1 MNKKLWEPSRK
12 IKLNSN
18 LLKFEKYISNRFK
31 KKFNNNYEKIHSWT
45 IKYPQNFWSCLWDY
59 AKVKGIK
66 GLDNE
71 RKFSK
76 FYKNTFLTNSK
87 LNFTEN
93 LLSKNNDDKAI
104 TFISENGFREIKNWR
119 DLNINVKKVSTFLR
133 KLNIKS
139 KDRVVAYM
147 PNISETVEAFLGT
160 VDIGSIWSSCSPD
173 FGINGVIERFS
184 QIKPKVLFVTK
195 EYFYNGKR
203 INILERLPEILKK
216 IPTIKHVV
224 ISSYPGQAE
233 IKKLPKYKNIKTYYW
248 KNIIK
253 QKNTKLT
260 FTKFDFEH
268 ELAILYSSGTT
279 GKPKCICHKTGGVLL
294 QHLKE
299 HQLHCDIK
307 ENDNVFYFTTCGW
320 MMWNWLI
327 SVLASK
333 ASIVLFDGSP
343 MYKKEDL
350 LLKIANKEKITL
362 FGVSAKYIDALRK
375 TEKNYKKH
383 YKLTSLRTICSTGS
397 PLSEDGFNY
406 VYKNIKKDI
415 HLASIS
421 GGTDI
426 VSCFVLGNL
435 YQPVYSGEI
444 QNKALGMDIR
454 VFNEQGK
461 SVLNKK
467 GELVCANPFP
477 SMPLRFWN
485 DKNNEKFENAYFNK
499 FENIWHHGD
508 YAIITSNNGFII
520 VGRSDTTLNPGG
532 VRLGT
537 AEIYSEI
544 ERFKEIKESLVVGQS
559 WDNDIRIILFII
571 LNSKFKL
578 TEDLLKR
585 MKSQIRKNASPRH
598 VPNKIIVVNDI
609 PKTKSGK
616 IVELAVKNIIEGN
629 KIKNKEALANP
640 DSLKQFINIKELKY

>member
-18 LLKFEKYISNRFK
+18 LLKFEKYTSNRFK
-31 KKFNNNYEKIHSWT
+31 KKFNNNFEKIHNWT
-45 IKYPQNFWSCLWDY
+45 IKNPQNFWNCLWDY

-66 GLDNE
+66 GVDKE
-71 RKFSK
+71 RKFFK
-76 FYKNTFLTNSK
+76 FYKNTFLSNSK

-343 MYKKEDL
+343 MYKKQDL

-467 GELVCANPFP
+467 GELVCVNPFP
-477 SMPLRFWN
+477 SMPLRFLN
-485 DKNNEKFENAYFNK
+485 DKNNKKFENAYFNK
-499 FENIWHHGD
+499 FDNIWHHGD

-544 ERFKEIKESLVVGQS
+544 EKFKEIKESLVVGQS
-559 WDNDIRIILFII
+559 WDNDIRIILFLI
-571 LNSKFKL
+571 LNSKFEL
-578 TEDLLKR
+578 NENLLK
-585 MKSQIRKNASPRH
+585 KIKLQIRKNASPRH
-598 VPNKIIVVNDI
+598 VPSKIIQVNDI
-609 PKTKSGK
+609 PRTKSGK

-640 DSLKQFINIKELKY
+640 QCLKEFRNIKDLK

>member
-383 YKLTSLRTICSTGS
+383 YKLSSLRTICSTGS

>member
-18 LLKFEKYISNRFK
+18 LLKFEKYTSNRFK
-31 KKFNNNYEKIHSWT
+31 KKFNNNFEKIHNWT
-45 IKYPQNFWSCLWDY
+45 IKNPQNFWNCLWDY

-66 GLDNE
+66 GVDKE
-71 RKFSK
+71 RKFFK
-76 FYKNTFLTNSK
+76 FYKNTFLSNSK

-119 DLNINVKKVSTFLR
+119 DLNINVKKVSAFLR

-160 VDIGSIWSSCSPD
+160 VGIGSIWSSCSPD

-195 EYFYNGKR
+195 EYFYNGKK

-343 MYKKEDL
+343 MYKKQDL

-383 YKLTSLRTICSTGS
+383 YKLSSLRTICSTGS